1 MQSLLRTS
9 ANDCRTLVFKAKI
22 RFSIALAFLPTAI
35 LLADQYGP
43 TNRHPFVWA
52 SVVEC
57 AGYFLAWNMCCLLIL
72 TESMTSQPHNYALP
86 CFWIVSL
93 MCKIINF
100 LLNQKL
106 GYSGNATSDVVY
118 YLLTLMVI
126 AMEFYLAVSGVFG
139 QDTAGYE
146 VYQKPGLTNET
157 SFLFYFDAIVNITT
171 GLVHTPQFCSVM
183 SQTSS
188 HRMES

>member
-1 MQSLLRTS
+1 
-9 ANDCRTLVFKAKI
+9 
-22 RFSIALAFLPTAI
+22 
-35 LLADQYGP
+35 
-43 TNRHPFVWA
+43 
-52 SVVEC
+52 
-57 AGYFLAWNMCCLLIL
+57 
-72 TESMTSQPHNYALP
+72 
-86 CFWIVSL
+86 